1 MNAQD
6 RELALAA
13 FTNSTEER
21 LFLGGPAH
29 GLRCQVVKGARVWM
43 IQSVRELDFRKL
55 TVLNPYEVLESY
67 STMYVAR
74 RFVWAGSGERE
85 IMVEVDIS
93 APAAQRMLED
103 FLMEQFIR
111 WGKV

>member
-1 MNAQD
+1 M
-6 RELALAA
+6 ALAA
-13 FTNSTEER
+13 FTDSTEER

-55 TVLNPYEVLESY
+55 TYEVLAPP